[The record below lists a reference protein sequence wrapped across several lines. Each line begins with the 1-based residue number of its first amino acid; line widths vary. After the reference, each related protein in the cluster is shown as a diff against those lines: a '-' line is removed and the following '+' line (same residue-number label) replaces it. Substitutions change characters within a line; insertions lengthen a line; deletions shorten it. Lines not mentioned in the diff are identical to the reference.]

1 LLSDLGGTDFAC
13 SQTVD
18 VMRQCT
24 SFAYFCLQNAGQIEP
39 STFGQA
45 TDPVPGKCRVLQFF
59 LLANCSAGEIWACP
73 KVFIAVEKAIMSY
86 YDLSYR
92 YKYEVL

>member
-1 LLSDLGGTDFAC
+1 
-13 SQTVD
+13 
-18 VMRQCT
+18 MRQCP
-24 SFAYFCLQNAGQIEP
+24 SFAYFRLRNAGQVEP

-59 LLANCSAGEIWACP
+59 LLAYCLAGEMWALCP

-92 YKYEVL
+92 YKYEVAS